1 MQPVSNQYNIT
12 DKIIEANQQLYSAGE
27 LARKTQPK
35 VRFRDQKLVDYES
48 EGMES
53 MGKEQESS
61 DDGYID
67 DDLPEATTSIEEVV
81 EIEDVCETIEQLV
94 EASENVDKETLT
106 VENYSQEDFNEDEG
120 DVEGSNLDDT
130 LADQTSIDTQIEKL
144 SKPEK
149 SMKQQFLRSK
159 SSKVNPVDGVQGS
172 EESKPR
178 KTCCQFKG
186 TDEYKQTLPKYNGF
200 KSHYGLSKEEIAKR
214 ELVQLKKCQYREF
227 KHMQQAEHKE
237 FLAGINEEAFAKW

>member
-27 LARKTQPK
+27 SARKTQPK

-48 EGMES
+48 EGMDS
-53 MGKEQESS
+53 VGKDQESS

-67 DDLPEATTSIEEVV
+67 DELPEATTSIEEVV

-106 VENYSQEDFNEDEG
+106 VENYSQEDFNEDED
-120 DVEGSNLDDT
+120 DVEASTLDDT
-130 LADQTSIDTQIEKL
+130 LVGRTSIDTQIEKL
-144 SKPEK
+144 TKPEK
-149 SMKQQFLRSK
+149 SMKQQILHTK
-159 SSKVNPVDGVQGS
+159 PSKVTPS
-172 EESKPR
+172 EFDEKKSR

-186 TDEYKQTLPKYNGF
+186 TDEYKQKLPKYNGF
-200 KSHYGLSKEEIAKR
+200 NSHYGLSKEEIAKR
-214 ELVQLKKCQYREF
+214 ELIHRKQSQYREF
-227 KHMQQAEHKE
+227 KHMQQAEQKE